1 MWEEVITN
9 LEETIQEGESELLA
23 KTQESLEAIQEAFSD
38 TLNNIVEEF
47 EAAVSGIYGSTEAL
61 QSAYS

>member
-1 MWEEVITN
+1 MWEEVIIN

-61 QSAYS
+61 QSAYD